1 MTILIRRDAV
11 WAVRPVT
18 WPRDHP
24 CRAFYEDNRLVAA
37 QVFLGAGNIS
47 LFIFGL
53 YAPSGSRWEAAK
65 RRYLRSMLHATQ
77 QDLVERGPV
86 LAVLAGDFNMPT
98 AEDTVFENFCQAG
111 PWHDCHK
118 CATPDMRNAPTC
130 HQGQGSRIDFILAS
144 YSAFDLASC
153 YRVTPLVLFPTH
165 SAVCLDLQ
173 MPRASQMR
181 HTLRSAANLPSLVP
195 PKPADALLFPK
206 IPKTFRAALARLDLD
221 AAMRIWNRLAEDT
234 LMDLATSQGHV
245 VQSKVTM
252 RGDIKYQ
259 EDRANPPVF
268 ADQASTLIDRRLYKA
283 ICRAKEV
290 AQAQPGYRRD
300 RTWSL
305 LNEVTQHLPHPYQ
318 QLVHEALLAPASP
331 HAAAAVSKHLRRA
344 AEKLASDNRT
354 ARIQEWKKQ
363 MRKTTAA
370 STSWLKAKA
379 AKPLVKVTQHKGET
393 TAEVGRRLELIQKC
407 WDSVYQAHK
416 KSEPSLHSF
425 MESYGATL
433 SRAMCSLPP
442 LTGDDLRA
450 QLKICKRTCSGPD
463 CWSFEELQSLALWA
477 PSLLDCLSD
486 LLNAVERAGKWPIPL
501 CTGAV
506 SFLPKE
512 TDEAF
517 PTPLDHRPITVLSSI
532 YRLWSSTRHSQLA
545 TQWQPRWASSRIFG
559 LKGGRSADELVLQTC
574 MTLAEAKA
582 SGQHTGGLSFDFQKA
597 FDYVPYGL
605 AINLFRMRGAD
616 DNICRALANFYNQ
629 HTKIFKLDGAVHPPY
644 RAANGII
651 QGCPMSMLLLTSLT
665 QAWHEH
671 LSASQPQVES
681 KSYADDLSA
690 TTKAATRPL
699 LIAELTK
706 VHQHTQRFADL
717 SGLRISVPKS
727 FSFGDTQLKG
737 KIPGLRNHQTEFR
750 LTGGSVKIG
759 NAKKWTVLEK
769 KRASKWCETVSNIGK
784 LPFGWFAKVKK
795 IQQVMPQLTNGQG
808 THALAASWV
817 TLRSLR
823 AECVRSLLGTKDY
836 SASPLMVFTLLAPPS
851 LEPEFALQYAA
862 LGLFKRFLKCPTARR
877 QLQNALA
884 SHPASCACGA
894 GAPTP

>member
-1 MTILIRRDAV
+1 
-11 WAVRPVT
+11 
-18 WPRDHP
+18 
-24 CRAFYEDNRLVAA
+24 
-37 QVFLGAGNIS
+37 
-47 LFIFGL
+47 
-53 YAPSGSRWEAAK
+53 
-65 RRYLRSMLHATQ
+65 MLHATQ

-501 CTGAV
+501 CTG
-506 SFLPKE
+506 
-512 TDEAF
+512 
-517 PTPLDHRPITVLSSI
+517 
-532 YRLWSSTRHSQLA
+532 
-545 TQWQPRWASSRIFG
+545 
-559 LKGGRSADELVLQTC
+559 GRSADELVLQTC
-574 MTLAEAKA
+574 MTLAEAK
-582 SGQHTGGLSFDFQKA
+582 
-597 FDYVPYGL
+597 
-605 AINLFRMRGAD
+605 
-616 DNICRALANFYNQ
+616 
-629 HTKIFKLDGAVHPPY
+629 
-644 RAANGII
+644 
-651 QGCPMSMLLLTSLT
+651 
-665 QAWHEH
+665 
-671 LSASQPQVES
+671 VES